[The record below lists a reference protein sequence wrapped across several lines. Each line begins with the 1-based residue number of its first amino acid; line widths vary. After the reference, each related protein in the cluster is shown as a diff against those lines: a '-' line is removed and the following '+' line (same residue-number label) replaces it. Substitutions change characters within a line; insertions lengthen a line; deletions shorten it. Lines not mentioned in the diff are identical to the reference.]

1 MIMDWTMISKSD
13 WIMVAVI
20 AALIFAIC
28 AVSVRYRDQL
38 RKHSFEE
45 FEKYDGFKDGEE

>member
-1 MIMDWTMISKSD
+1 MISKSD
-13 WIMVAVI
+13 WIMVAVM

-45 FEKYDGFKDGEE
+45 FEKYDGFKKNNDK